1 MVISRRL
8 FATRYES
15 YLFPVRD
22 FSLYVKTLPVENP
35 PKNVKK
41 KNDSNLG
48 GQNWIV

>member
-41 KNDSNLG
+41 TTLTLVVR
-48 GQNWIV
+48 IELFR